1 MPVFGVICE
10 YDPFHLGHRWML
22 EQLHRQGPVVCAMSG
37 CFTQRGEFAAVNK
50 FARAEMAVR
59 NGADLVLEL
68 PTPWAVSGAERFAR
82 GGVELLKKTGLV
94 THLAFGSEC
103 GDLEALQRVEACL
116 SGESFQETLR
126 RRLEGGETFA
136 RCRQAA
142 VEELL
147 DPRDAAL
154 LSQPNN
160 ILAIEYLKALRRADF
175 SMEPITFPRRGGP
188 HDGGAADGIASASH
202 IRRLLRAGHT
212 EEAMAFLP
220 RESAEVLRREIAAGR
235 GPVDMHT
242 CQRAILARLRTM
254 SQEDF
259 LPYDGGGEGLYRR
272 FYRAVRQAA
281 DIDGLLEAA
290 RTRRYPLARLRRML
304 LAACLTACSA
314 KPVSLRGTEAPNLP
328 GPTNDA
334 LKVTDEGQDWNI
346 TLEQVDKEN
355 FAEDDRLLAKG
366 SYQVFQLNQEGSG
379 DTLTATAAAAEGINA
394 YFEQWRKDQLQF
406 LGDVTNLA
414 RDAYAGVNGEDSRW
428 EQPEYVYSDTVTTDY
443 WVGPKLLC
451 VEMHYSSYS
460 GGAHPNSW
468 RVAVNFDLNTGE
480 AVKLMELA
488 EDSEGLRAAVKEN
501 LLYQIRESDIW
512 AEYGAEAFFEDYED
526 TVGNWADQCLVFDD
540 NGLTVVFNPYTIAP
554 YATGELSY
562 LIPYSLMQPY
572 LNGRA
577 MQLLGLN

>member
-82 GGVELLKKTGLV
+82 GGVELLKKTGVV

-175 SMEPITFPRRGGP
+175 PMEPITFPRRGGP

-254 SQEDF
+254 TEEEFSATLAF
-259 LPYDGGGEGLYRR
+259 LEECRFAAMHVFPYSIRPGTK
-272 FYRAVRQAA
+272 AA
-281 DIDGLLEAA
+281 DMPQVPGPVKEERAA
-290 RTRRYPLARLRRML
+290 RAGALAARLHRAYLEECVGR
-304 LAACLTACSA
+304 TY
-314 KPVSLRGTEAPNLP
+314 PVLFEQPVAGRYGGHAPNYMEVAVS
-328 GPTNDA
+328 G
-334 LKVTDEGQDWNI
+334 GQDLHNRVLPVRI
-346 TLEQVDKEN
+346 TGTD
-355 FAEDDRLLAKG
+355 
-366 SYQVFQLNQEGSG
+366 
-379 DTLTATAAAAEGINA
+379 
-394 YFEQWRKDQLQF
+394 
-406 LGDVTNLA
+406 
-414 RDAYAGVNGEDSRW
+414 GEILW
-428 EQPEYVYSDTVTTDY
+428 
-443 WVGPKLLC
+443 
-451 VEMHYSSYS
+451 
-460 GGAHPNSW
+460 
-468 RVAVNFDLNTGE
+468 
-480 AVKLMELA
+480 
-488 EDSEGLRAAVKEN
+488 
-501 LLYQIRESDIW
+501 
-512 AEYGAEAFFEDYED
+512 
-526 TVGNWADQCLVFDD
+526 
-540 NGLTVVFNPYTIAP
+540 
-554 YATGELSY
+554 GELE
-562 LIPYSLMQPY
+562 
-572 LNGRA
+572 
-577 MQLLGLN
+577 

>member
-1 MPVFGVICE
+1 M
-10 YDPFHLGHRWML
+10 
-22 EQLHRQGPVVCAMSG
+22 
-37 CFTQRGEFAAVNK
+37 
-50 FARAEMAVR
+50 
-59 NGADLVLEL
+59 
-68 PTPWAVSGAERFAR
+68 
-82 GGVELLKKTGLV
+82 KKLYII
-94 THLAFGSEC
+94 LI
-103 GDLEALQRVEACL
+103 
-116 SGESFQETLR
+116 
-126 RRLEGGETFA
+126 
-136 RCRQAA
+136 
-142 VEELL
+142 
-147 DPRDAAL
+147 AAL
-154 LSQPNN
+154 
-160 ILAIEYLKALRRADF
+160 
-175 SMEPITFPRRGGP
+175 T
-188 HDGGAADGIASASH
+188 
-202 IRRLLRAGHT
+202 
-212 EEAMAFLP
+212 
-220 RESAEVLRREIAAGR
+220 
-235 GPVDMHT
+235 
-242 CQRAILARLRTM
+242 
-254 SQEDF
+254 
-259 LPYDGGGEGLYRR
+259 
-272 FYRAVRQAA
+272 
-281 DIDGLLEAA
+281 
-290 RTRRYPLARLRRML
+290 

-334 LKVTDEGQDWNI
+334 LKVTDGGQDWNI

-379 DTLTATAAAAEGINA
+379 DTLTAAAAAAEGINA

-443 WVGPKLLC
+443 WVGPELLC

-468 RVAVNFDLNTGE
+468 RVAVSFDLNTGE
-480 AVKLMELA
+480 AVKIMELA

-512 AEYGAEAFFEDYED
+512 TEYGAEAFFKDYED

-562 LIPYSLMQPY
+562 LIPYSLLQPY

>member
-220 RESAEVLRREIAAGR
+220 RESAEVLRREMAAGR

-242 CQRAILARLRTM
+242 CQRAILARLRSMT
-254 SQEDF
+254 
-259 LPYDGGGEGLYRR
+259 
-272 FYRAVRQAA
+272 AA
-281 DIDGLLEAA
+281 DFAA
-290 RTRRYPLARLRRML
+290 LRYPLARLRRML
-304 LAACLTACSA
+304 LVAYL
-314 KPVSLRGTEAPNLP
+314 ELP
-328 GPTNDA
+328 EPEHIPY
-334 LKVTDEGQDWNI
+334 L
-346 TLEQVDKEN
+346 
-355 FAEDDRLLAKG
+355 RLLAASSRG
-366 SYQVFQLNQEGSG
+366 C
-379 DTLTATAAAAEGINA
+379 TLLRQMRGAPVLTKPADVSRLGQTAQDLFTREAGWTDLYTLA
-394 YFEQWRKDQLQF
+394 YPDLSQSACGADWR
-406 LGDVTNLA
+406 
-414 RDAYAGVNGEDSRW
+414 
-428 EQPEYVYSDTVTTDY
+428 
-443 WVGPKLLC
+443 
-451 VEMHYSSYS
+451 
-460 GGAHPNSW
+460 
-468 RVAVNFDLNTGE
+468 
-480 AVKLMELA
+480 
-488 EDSEGLRAAVKEN
+488 
-501 LLYQIRESDIW
+501 
-512 AEYGAEAFFEDYED
+512 
-526 TVGNWADQCLVFDD
+526 
-540 NGLTVVFNPYTIAP
+540 
-554 YATGELSY
+554 ATPW
-562 LIPYSLMQPY
+562 IM
-572 LNGRA
+572 
-577 MQLLGLN
+577 

>member
-175 SMEPITFPRRGGP
+175 SMEPITFPRRTPRRRRGGWDRLRVP
-188 HDGGAADGIASASH
+188 HPQASAGGAHGGGHGLPAPGIGGGAAAGN
-202 IRRLLRAGHT
+202 RRRPGAGGYAHLPAGH
-212 EEAMAFLP
+212 
-220 RESAEVLRREIAAGR
+220 S
-235 GPVDMHT
+235 GP
-242 CQRAILARLRTM
+242 
-254 SQEDF
+254 
-259 LPYDGGGEGLYRR
+259 
-272 FYRAVRQAA
+272 AA
-281 DIDGLLEAA
+281 DHVPGGLS
-290 RTRRYPLARLRRML
+290 PL
-304 LAACLTACSA
+304 
-314 KPVSLRGTEAPNLP
+314 
-328 GPTNDA
+328 
-334 LKVTDEGQDWNI
+334 
-346 TLEQVDKEN
+346 
-355 FAEDDRLLAKG
+355 
-366 SYQVFQLNQEGSG
+366 
-379 DTLTATAAAAEGINA
+379 
-394 YFEQWRKDQLQF
+394 
-406 LGDVTNLA
+406 
-414 RDAYAGVNGEDSRW
+414 
-428 EQPEYVYSDTVTTDY
+428 
-443 WVGPKLLC
+443 
-451 VEMHYSSYS
+451 
-460 GGAHPNSW
+460 
-468 RVAVNFDLNTGE
+468 
-480 AVKLMELA
+480 
-488 EDSEGLRAAVKEN
+488 
-501 LLYQIRESDIW
+501 
-512 AEYGAEAFFEDYED
+512 
-526 TVGNWADQCLVFDD
+526 
-540 NGLTVVFNPYTIAP
+540 
-554 YATGELSY
+554 
-562 LIPYSLMQPY
+562 
-572 LNGRA
+572 
-577 MQLLGLN
+577 

>member
-82 GGVELLKKTGLV
+82 GGVELLKKTGVV

-160 ILAIEYLKALRRADF
+160 ILAIEYLKALRRTDF
-175 SMEPITFPRRGGP
+175 SIEPITFPRRGGP

-304 LAACLTACSA
+304 LAAYL
-314 KPVSLRGTEAPNLP
+314 ELP
-328 GPTNDA
+328 EPEHIPY
-334 LKVTDEGQDWNI
+334 L
-346 TLEQVDKEN
+346 
-355 FAEDDRLLAKG
+355 RLLAASSRG
-366 SYQVFQLNQEGSG
+366 C
-379 DTLTATAAAAEGINA
+379 TLLRRMRGAPVLTKPADVSRLGRPAQDLFTREAGWTDLYTLAYPDLSQSACGADWRATPWI
-394 YFEQWRKDQLQF
+394 
-406 LGDVTNLA
+406 
-414 RDAYAGVNGEDSRW
+414 
-428 EQPEYVYSDTVTTDY
+428 
-443 WVGPKLLC
+443 
-451 VEMHYSSYS
+451 M
-460 GGAHPNSW
+460 
-468 RVAVNFDLNTGE
+468 
-480 AVKLMELA
+480 
-488 EDSEGLRAAVKEN
+488 
-501 LLYQIRESDIW
+501 
-512 AEYGAEAFFEDYED
+512 
-526 TVGNWADQCLVFDD
+526 
-540 NGLTVVFNPYTIAP
+540 
-554 YATGELSY
+554 
-562 LIPYSLMQPY
+562 
-572 LNGRA
+572 
-577 MQLLGLN
+577 